1 MPLSK
6 ETRHL
11 LEVALIGYLRTHKEA
26 YSSEIYEHFKQRGF
40 LAIKGV
46 KQVSMI
52 CRAYEKKGVLLS
64 RKPHLENNLRPKD
77 KKVYRVKKWRINP
90 NFYKEHH
97 DQSMFSIHIRSHEEG
112 KIIRK
117 RRMSA
122 IR

>member
-6 ETRHL
+6 ETRYL
-11 LEVALIGYLRTHKEA
+11 LEVALIGYLKTNREA
-26 YSSEIYEHFKQRGF
+26 TSSEIYEHYKQRGF

-64 RKPHLENNLRPKD
+64 RKPNLSNIRPEIRKLW
-77 KKVYRVKKWRINP
+77 RVRKWRINP
-90 NFYKEHH
+90 NFYKEHKG
-97 DQSMFSIHIRSHEEG
+97 QRMFSIQIGSCEEER
-112 KIIRK
+112 IIRK

-122 IR
+122 MR